1 MDKTLPTLLLA
12 AAAALV
18 LVAAPDA
25 SLAGDAKD
33 EAINL
38 DQHVNPDTTPQQR
51 HQAALAVAEANLRK
65 NLARCDK
72 LETSDR
78 AECVREARALH
89 DADVAKASD
98 VLERPQ

>member
-1 MDKTLPTLLLA
+1 MDKTFPTLLLA

-18 LVAAPDA
+18 LVAAPQ
-25 SLAGDAKD
+25 AGRAADSKD
-33 EAINL
+33 EALNL
-38 DQHVNPDTTPQQR
+38 DQHVNPETTPQER
-51 HQAALAVAEANLRK
+51 HQAALAAAEANLRK

-78 AECVREARALH
+78 AECVREAKALH